1 MIHLIRRT
9 AMGRTS
15 ESLQYILLKRVMP
28 KIKNNKTSTAYKKHI
43 KRFSRWAREQGYRTA
58 EQITEDVVQE
68 YEQHLE
74 NDPRQYSPVTIHTYL
89 SPVCAAAGVPMSRIR
104 KPKRTAGSITRGRRR
119 DSDGQEV
126 ARNRQGDREQNDPR
140 FARLVALQSVTGI
153 RRAELGRLK
162 GADLVRV
169 GGNLYIDVR
178 KGKGG
183 KRQLQYILPKDKETV
198 EEVFRGINKEQNVFT
213 PEEMNN
219 RINLHG
225 LRAAHGRECYEYY
238 LRLISARRENA
249 DRLRQALLQRWE
261 HGHERLR
268 ESNPKSWETQRQRFI
283 SDCDDRPYRLRGENL
298 DKARTMG
305 LPEEYNRLALMCVS
319 VWHLSHWRLDVT
331 ITNYMIG

>member
-1 MIHLIRRT
+1 
-9 AMGRTS
+9 MGRTS
-15 ESLQYILLKRVMP
+15 ESLQHALIKKVLP
-28 KIKNNKTSTAYKKHI
+28 KIRNNKTATSYKKHL
-43 KRFSRWAREQGYRTA
+43 KSFAKWARENGYRKL

-89 SPVCAAAGVPMSRIR
+89 SPVCAAAGIPMNRIR

-119 DSDGQEV
+119 DADGQKVE
-126 ARNRQGDREQNDPR
+126 RNGQGDRELNDPR
-140 FARLVALQSVTGI
+140 FARLVALQRAAGI

-169 GGNLYIDVR
+169 GESLYIDVR

-198 EEVFRGINKEQNVFT
+198 EEVFRGIDKEQDVFA

-219 RINLHG
+219 KINLHG
-225 LRAAHGRECYEYY
+225 LRAQHGRDCYEHY
-238 LRLISARRENA
+238 LHLINTQKGAAES
-249 DRLRQALLQRWE
+249 LRQKLLQRWE
-261 HGHERLR
+261 RGHERLR
-268 ESNPKSWETQRQRFI
+268 ESNPKSWELQRQRFV
-283 SDCDDRPYRLRGENL
+283 SDCDDRPYCLRGENL
-298 DKARTMG
+298 DKARAMG
-305 LPEEYNRLALMCVS
+305 LPEEYSRLAMMCVS

-331 ITNYMIG
+331 VTNYLIG

>member
-1 MIHLIRRT
+1 
-9 AMGRTS
+9 MGRTS

-43 KRFSRWAREQGYRTA
+43 KRFSRWAREQGYRKA

-140 FARLVALQSVTGI
+140 FARLVALQSVAGI

-198 EEVFRGINKEQNVFT
+198 EEVFRGIDKEQNVFT

-225 LRAAHGRECYEYY
+225 LRAAHGR
-238 LRLISARRENA
+238 
-249 DRLRQALLQRWE
+249 
-261 HGHERLR
+261 
-268 ESNPKSWETQRQRFI
+268 
-283 SDCDDRPYRLRGENL
+283 
-298 DKARTMG
+298 
-305 LPEEYNRLALMCVS
+305 
-319 VWHLSHWRLDVT
+319 
-331 ITNYMIG
+331 